1 MSKIQAEFWKSQ
13 FVKGRISRREFIG
26 RVGAIGLTA
35 ATAGSIITSAG
46 KVLAATPKKG
56 GRLILGWYTH
66 SAEARSL
73 VAHIRIVTLRL
84 ARFCYVVQSF

>member
-13 FVKGRISRREFIG
+13 LVKGRISRREFIG

-56 GRLILGWYTH
+56 GRLILGWYNH
-66 SAEARSL
+66 SAEARRL